1 MAPVHRLTA
10 MATRPPASPE
20 TPEEPPKAERLL
32 EAGMQ
37 LMREHFADAEN
48 NLGLGHLYISPTQVA
63 ARAGM
68 SKGMLYHIWGRTGAK
83 AFDSYVAELARR
95 SLVEVNQPDELRAA
109 IDAAHAQGASF
120 DVAVVALGD
129 DELDSIV
136 NHPARRLS
144 FIQTLSLTAY
154 SGCQA
159 IRESRHSSA
168 AGTYDDLAPFYAHT
182 LTVYG
187 RRLRPH
193 RNGGRPLTITDFA
206 RAISC
211 LTEGFAAE
219 ALYNPDVLAAD
230 IAWSVGLLDQPC
242 SLYAISLL
250 ALVDGLTEPTPDA

>member
-1 MAPVHRLTA
+1 
-10 MATRPPASPE
+10 
-20 TPEEPPKAERLL
+20 
-32 EAGMQ
+32 MQ

-48 NLGLGHLYISPTQVA
+48 NLGVGHLYISPTQVA

-83 AFDSYVAELARR
+83 AFDGYVAELARR

-109 IDAAHAQGASF
+109 IDVAHAQGASF
-120 DVAVVALGD
+120 HDAVVALGD

-136 NHPARRLS
+136 NHPERRLS

-154 SGCQA
+154 SGSQA
-159 IRESRHSSA
+159 IRDSLHSSA

-182 LTVYG
+182 LAVYG
-187 RRLRPH
+187 RRLRTV
-193 RNGGRPLTITDFA
+193 NAAGRPLTMVDFA

-219 ALYNPDVLAAD
+219 ALYNPEVLTAD
-230 IAWSVGLLDQPC
+230 IAWIVGLRDQPC
-242 SLYAISLL
+242 SLYSISLL
-250 ALVDGLTEPTPDA
+250 ALVDGLTELTPDA

>member
-1 MAPVHRLTA
+1 MT
-10 MATRPPASPE
+10 TRPPAPAH
-20 TPEEPPKAERLL
+20 EPPKAERLL

-48 NLGLGHLYISPTQVA
+48 NLGVGHLYLSPTQVA

-109 IDAAHAQGASF
+109 IDVAHADGATF
-120 DVAVVALGD
+120 HDAVVALGD
-129 DELDSIV
+129 DELDSLV
-136 NHPARRLS
+136 NHPGRRLS

-154 SGCQA
+154 SGCEA
-159 IRESRHSSA
+159 IRESLHSSA
-168 AGTYDDLAPFYAHT
+168 ASSYDDLAPFYAHA
-182 LTVYG
+182 LAVYG
-187 RRLRPH
+187 RRLRAV
-193 RNGGRPLTITDFA
+193 NTAGRALTIVDLA

-219 ALYNPDVLAAD
+219 ALYDPDILDAD
-230 IAWSVGLLDQPC
+230 IAWSVGLRDQPC
-242 SLYAISLL
+242 SLFSISLL
-250 ALVDGLTEPTPDA
+250 ALVDGLTELVPDT

>member
-1 MAPVHRLTA
+1 
-10 MATRPPASPE
+10 
-20 TPEEPPKAERLL
+20 
-32 EAGMQ
+32 MQ

-48 NLGLGHLYISPTQVA
+48 NLGVGHLYISPTQVA

-68 SKGMLYHIWGRTGAK
+68 SKGMLYHLWGRTGAK
-83 AFDSYVAELARR
+83 AFDGYVAELARR

-109 IDAAHAQGASF
+109 IDVARAEGASF
-120 DVAVVALGD
+120 HDAVVALGD
-129 DELDSIV
+129 DELDTIV
-136 NHPARRLS
+136 NQPERRLS

-159 IRESRHSSA
+159 IRKSLHSSA
-168 AGTYDDLAPFYAHT
+168 AGTYDDLAPFYAHA

-193 RNGGRPLTITDFA
+193 PNGGRPLTFSDFA

-219 ALYNPDVLAAD
+219 ALYNPDILEAD
-230 IAWSVGLLDQPC
+230 IAWSVGLRDQPC
-242 SLYAISLL
+242 SLFAISLL
-250 ALVDGLTEPTPDA
+250 ALVDGLTELVPDA